1 MTAEAV
7 RLDLKPGQ
15 IVAVNGKIYGRCA
28 ECKEIVRVDKWLFG
42 SLHLCT
48 PAKPKGKDNA

>member
-1 MTAEAV
+1 MTTEAV
-7 RLDLKPGQ
+7 PLDLKPGQ
-15 IVAVNGKIYGRCA
+15 LVAVNGKIYGRCA

-48 PAKPKGKDNA
+48 PARGKDNA